1 MLTLQKLNDDVELS
15 EELRL
20 LKIFETLKDARNEI
34 ELPLEFLEEELSI
47 SHNTAKKYL
56 RRLKSAKVLKFSLKG
71 LFTLNPEV
79 FDFNDV
85 CTPAEIN
92 MLKIRYETFKSD

>member
-1 MLTLQKLNDDVELS
+1 MLTLQNLKDDVELS

-20 LKIFETLKDARNEI
+20 VKIFETLKDSKNEI
-34 ELPLEFLEEELSI
+34 ELPLEFIEEELSI
-47 SHNTAKKYL
+47 SHNTAKKYI
-56 RRLKSAKVLKFSLKG
+56 RRLKCANILKFSLKG
-71 LFTLNPEV
+71 LFTLNPDV